1 MDSEVSRPK
10 LDAEQ
15 FAPRIPSQMLSR
27 LLDLAEEFGVAP
39 QRLCAGLG
47 CSVEDL
53 RCGELISN
61 RQAWRMIQRALRLT
75 GRADLGLELGIREKF
90 THFGLPGFAMT
101 VARTLRE
108 AIQIAVRYQ
117 SQTGGICSVSLDC
130 GEDRAALAAA
140 SNLHDEGV
148 LPFVIEEFFAS
159 AVAIAQQLVGNDF
172 QLQMLE
178 VEYPEPVYAERYQEV
193 FACPVHFGRAH
204 NRARIEPRWLDAP
217 IATYSAVMAT
227 QLGALLE
234 QQAQARALPPR
245 STAAVEQ
252 LLLRAGN
259 IRLSIDQVAG
269 LLQLSVR
276 TLRRRL
282 REDGSSFRALCERV
296 RAQTALRLLQEGM
309 TVAAVAERLGFS
321 DARAFRRAFKRR
333 LGEVPSKMRQAT
345 QDQAQSTSDTS
356 NGPDQ
361 QKP

>member
-1 MDSEVSRPK
+1 
-10 LDAEQ
+10 
-15 FAPRIPSQMLSR
+15 MLAR

-47 CSVEDL
+47 LSVEDL
-53 RCGELISN
+53 LCGELISN

-117 SQTGGICSVSLDC
+117 NQTGGICSVNLDC
-130 GEDRAALAAA
+130 GADRAALAVA
-140 SNLHDEGV
+140 SNLHDECV

-159 AVAIAQQLVGNDF
+159 AVAIARQLVGDDF
-172 QLQMLE
+172 QLQTLE
-178 VEYPEPVYAERYQEV
+178 VEYPEPAYAERYREV
-193 FACPVHFGRAH
+193 FACPVQFGCAH
-204 NRARIEPRWLDAP
+204 NRARIEPRWLNAP
-217 IATYSAVMAT
+217 IATHSAVMAA

-252 LLLRAGN
+252 LLLRPGN
-259 IRLSIDQVAG
+259 IKLSIDQVAG

-296 RAQTALRLLQEGM
+296 QAQTALRLLQEGM

-333 LGEVPSKMRQAT
+333 LGQVPSKMRQAP
-345 QDQAQSTSDTS
+345 QHRGPRSSGGS
-356 NGPDQ
+356 N
-361 QKP
+361 